1 MKLVIIA
8 AGKGSRLKSETKN
21 NPKALT
27 VINGHTII
35 DVILNNCVMNEINE
49 VVIITGYD
57 KTSIRSYLD
66 GKWNNVNIDYIYNDE
81 WNLENGISVL
91 KAKSAIGHNDEFMIS
106 MSDHLYFADMMKEIK
121 ESSLSNHVV
130 NVGLDFNINDIFDID
145 DSMKVF
151 VQPDTMM
158 VKSMSK
164 KIKNFNA
171 IDVGLF
177 KCSYQFFSFLEN
189 LNKNGSCSLSVGCN
203 ELIDQE
209 LLGGVDI
216 RDSFW
221 LDIDTP
227 DALHFSRNNRRVSKL
242 LKNQDFN

>member
-27 VINGHTII
+27 VINGYTII
-35 DVILNNCVMNEINE
+35 DVILNNCVVNGINEI
-49 VVIITGYD
+49 VIITGYD
-57 KTSIRSYLD
+57 KTSIKSYLD
-66 GKWNNVNIDYIYNDE
+66 GKWDNLNIDYIYNDE

-91 KAKSAIGHNDEFMIS
+91 KAKSSIDNNDEFMIS
-106 MSDHLYFADMMKEIK
+106 MSDHLYFADMMKKVK
-121 ESSLSNHVV
+121 ESSLSNRVA
-130 NVGLDFNINDIFDID
+130 NVGLDFNITDIFDID
-145 DSMKVF
+145 DGMKVF
-151 VQPDTMM
+151 AQPDTMM
-158 VKSMSK
+158 VQSMSK
-164 KIKNFNA
+164 KLKSYNA

-177 KCSYQFFSFLEN
+177 KCSYHFFSFLEN
-189 LNKNGSCSLSVGCN
+189 LNKNGSCSLSAGCN
-203 ELIDQE
+203 ELITQE

-227 DALHFSRNNRRVSKL
+227 DALHFSRNNIRVSEL
-242 LKNQDFN
+242 LKSQNLN